1 MIKTQLTQEQIESLI
16 KTELANNL
24 TILIDPKKKD
34 SFNQGRI
41 NTWQNLVAER
51 IMYHLTQK

>member
-24 TILIDPKKKD
+24 MILIDPKKKD
-34 SFNQGRI
+34 SFSQGRI